1 VENRLRVLLIED
13 SEADAQ
19 LLLRELKR
27 GGFSVEFER
36 VETAQSMKTAL
47 LQQIWDIVISD
58 YSLPQF
64 GAPQALVVLQ
74 ESGFDLPFII
84 ISGTIGEDSAV
95 AALKAGAHDFIVK
108 GKMARLI
115 PAIQREL
122 KEVSVRRERRQR
134 ERELEAIA
142 LVSATMRS
150 ANTLDEVLPRL
161 LDQTLELIRT
171 QSGSIWLYDLVSK
184 TINLTIQ
191 RGVRGSQ
198 DASDHSSAGIPELV
212 VRTGEELVSREFF
225 TDTRLPEQSRQQMP
239 RGIGGVCV
247 PLHSNENVVGALCIN
262 VQLPREISPGEVR
275 ILNAMAEISGNT
287 IQRMRLHEQTVKQ
300 LQRLDTLRAID
311 LIISSTH
318 DLQVMLNIVISQIMK
333 QLEVDAVSVML
344 RNPGSGRL
352 EYMAGQGFSSRN
364 IEAGSQ
370 RMGEGYAG
378 RAALER
384 QIVRIRDLRD
394 EHKKFLRRSLLAD
407 EGFVS
412 YFAVPLV
419 GKGEVKGVL
428 EIFHRAEL
436 NPDQEWLSFLET
448 LGGQTA
454 IAIENAI
461 LFQDLQRS
469 NIELAMAYDATIEGW
484 SHALDLRDKDTEG
497 HTLRVTEMALQ
508 LARALGVEEEQL
520 VHMRRGGLLHD
531 IGKMAVPDDIL
542 LKPEPLTEEEWAIMR
557 QHPQLAHDWLFSIP
571 FLRHALEIP
580 YYHHEKWDGTGYPH
594 GLKGE
599 LIPLA
604 ARIFAIVDVWDA
616 LTNDRPYRRAW
627 PHAKAIEYIRSK
639 SGLYFDPQIVEIFLS
654 QVSGTPQE

>member
-1 VENRLRVLLIED
+1 
-13 SEADAQ
+13 
-19 LLLRELKR
+19 
-27 GGFSVEFER
+27 
-36 VETAQSMKTAL
+36 
-47 LQQIWDIVISD
+47 
-58 YSLPQF
+58 
-64 GAPQALVVLQ
+64 
-74 ESGFDLPFII
+74 
-84 ISGTIGEDSAV
+84 
-95 AALKAGAHDFIVK
+95 
-108 GKMARLI
+108 
-115 PAIQREL
+115 
-122 KEVSVRRERRQR
+122 
-134 ERELEAIA
+134 
-142 LVSATMRS
+142 
-150 ANTLDEVLPRL
+150 
-161 LDQTLELIRT
+161 
-171 QSGSIWLYDLVSK
+171 
-184 TINLTIQ
+184 
-191 RGVRGSQ
+191 
-198 DASDHSSAGIPELV
+198 V

-542 LKPEPLTEEEWAIMR
+542 LKPEPLTEEEWEIMR